1 VAPEVARKSY
11 RGEKCDLWSGTY
23 CYEST
28 LGRAFLVLVY
38 VISRS
43 HSHGLCPA
51 KVGVICYLILSDKFP
66 FRAESQDELFRMIV
80 AGDVTFPS
88 ATWGALSEDAADFV
102 KQLLTVDPEQRPSA
116 QKALA
121 HPWLQ
126 VARRGRTSKAATMLE
141 TDDPDE
147 LEAQMEVQVAS
158 IEAMSV
164 LGNLQKFSPNKL
176 QEATKTFVASQLL
189 LSEEKK
195 AIDQVFR
202 ELGRYTLALRQ
213 HEYRTILLTEHFSS
227 GSGCSLSSQ

>member
-1 VAPEVARKSY
+1 
-11 RGEKCDLWSGTY
+11 
-23 CYEST
+23 
-28 LGRAFLVLVY
+28 
-38 VISRS
+38 
-43 HSHGLCPA
+43 
-51 KVGVICYLILSDKFP
+51 
-66 FRAESQDELFRMIV
+66 MIV

-147 LEAQMEVQVAS
+147 LEAQMEAQVAS

-227 GSGCSLSSQ
+227 GSGRSLSSQ